1 MAELGYTGS
10 MQDEF
15 MRLLTVK
22 SPTAADLKVL
32 ALMEAAGKSA
42 YEAKVRG
49 AADDGVKK
57 LLTQNA
63 REEYAHAVRL
73 RLAIKLLYN
82 EDFAIPADSDNP
94 FATPET
100 QIDDV
105 TRENLEALAHGEIM
119 GGDFYDGWAEAVS
132 HKEAAELLR
141 QNGAE
146 ERRHADRLRE
156 AAALL

>member
-22 SPTAADLKVL
+22 SPAKSDLEVL
-32 ALMEAAGKSA
+32 ALMESAGKSA

-49 AADDGVKK
+49 VSDEGVKK

-82 EDFAIPADSDNP
+82 EDFVIPADSDNP

-105 TRENLEALAHGEIM
+105 TAESLEALAHGEIM
-119 GGDFYDGWAEAVS
+119 GGDFYDGWADAVS
-132 HKEAAELLR
+132 HKEASELLR
-141 QNGAE
+141 QNGLE

>member
-22 SPTAADLKVL
+22 SPTLSDLKVL
-32 ALMEAAGKSA
+32 ALMESAGKSA
-42 YEAKVRG
+42 YEAQVRG
-49 AADDGVKK
+49 VSDEGVKT
-57 LLTQNA
+57 LLMQNA

-73 RLAIKLLYN
+73 RQAIKLLYG
-82 EDFAIPADSDNP
+82 EDFVIPADSENS

-100 QIDDV
+100 EITPV
-105 TRENLEALAHGEIM
+105 RRESLEALAQGEIM
-119 GGDFYDGWAEAVS
+119 GGDFYDGWADALENQ
-132 HKEAAELLR
+132 EAAALLR
-141 QNGAE
+141 QNAQE

>member
-22 SPTAADLKVL
+22 SPTLSDLKVL
-32 ALMEAAGKSA
+32 ALMESAGKSA
-42 YEAKVRG
+42 YEAQVRG
-49 AADDGVKK
+49 VSDEGVKK
-57 LLTQNA
+57 LLMQNA

-73 RLAIKLLYN
+73 RQAIKLLYG
-82 EDFAIPADSDNP
+82 EDFTIPADAENP

-100 QIDDV
+100 DV
-105 TRENLEALAHGEIM
+105 TPVRRESLEALAQGEIM
-119 GGDFYDGWAEAVS
+119 GGDFYDGWADAVE
-132 HKEAAELLR
+132 HQEAAALLR
-141 QNGAE
+141 QNGQE